1 MANEEP
7 LSRDGFS
14 VCVTGFPSMTGTGKL
29 NDLQIINRRRVVW
42 KLIPAVFFVF
52 GGLISLRASLD
63 TLTGTHAFVY
73 GLLGLVSVLIGG
85 ILMYSSLHRASNR
98 T

>member
-1 MANEEP
+1 MAKEEL
-7 LSRDGFS
+7 LSRDGFP
-14 VCVTGFPSMTGTGKL
+14 VCVTGFPLTTGPGKPHK
-29 NDLQIINRRRVVW
+29 LQTINRRRVVW

-63 TLTGTHAFVY
+63 TLADTHAFVY
-73 GLLGLVSVLIGG
+73 GLLGLFSVLIGG
-85 ILMYSSLHRASNR
+85 ILMYSSLHRTSNR